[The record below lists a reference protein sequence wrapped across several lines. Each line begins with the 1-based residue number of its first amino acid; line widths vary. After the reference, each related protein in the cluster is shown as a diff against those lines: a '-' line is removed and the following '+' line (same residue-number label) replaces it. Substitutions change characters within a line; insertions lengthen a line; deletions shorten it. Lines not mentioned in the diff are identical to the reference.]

1 MKKFI
6 VVLLTVGALSAFPET
21 RICWDASNNFGD
33 WGAPVRMSLK
43 RADGNLLMISQAG
56 DPSFGIRNQKLNP
69 ASCSVFEVVY
79 RTRGKIEKGNF
90 GVLYFQTARDRSF
103 SEERRISLGKL
114 NDNGEWQRKSVRI
127 TQRNT
132 KGLEQWQNAEFIK
145 ALRLDLI
152 GNAGSVE
159 IRSIA
164 FRNLPPPPEAWL
176 EEISDGIFSGV
187 LGKYKVSREQPVC
200 GEFCMEQGESGME
213 ESIASL
219 ARIIPV
225 KPDTKYRIRVY
236 ARNTIPLG
244 SVVFG
249 FAQSRSAEIRKV
261 TRHTDWG
268 WSQLPCNMTEWT
280 PCELDLTTSNDTRG
294 LMVYFKVKN
303 EGVGRAWWDKLEVA
317 GIVEKDPALAI
328 LSFPLMS
335 SFTDIP
341 VEIAE
346 PVYANGKLTRES
358 RWRKLSADSAPLTVS
373 CNRLLPDSCE
383 IELKVERAG
392 KLCFTEKQPRKERL
406 TFHLPLT
413 KLPEGRYRLT
423 VSAIKDGT
431 ILCRAKKDFQRM
443 KSLHQKMPEP
453 VKSVSTLPGRILAVN
468 GTPVTLISYSHMPT
482 MHCRPDL
489 TQFPDIENYMETAR
503 RQLGVNILNIISYG
517 KAPSEKNLPRAEY
530 LKQAVRFYADSY
542 LRQLD
547 FCLKNRF
554 YGTPSLH
561 MGSSLRPR
569 GKIDFDLIRGVVKQI
584 RNHPALLCYKYDEP
598 EVRKVVT
605 PEDIRTMY
613 RIIKEEDPVHPVSI
627 NLCDRGRFHEFLPGS
642 DIASYD
648 HYPFPHSDLNAWRLY
663 TTDILR
669 LKPDAPFF
677 TMLQTF
683 QFPNTELPSQEEIYA
698 SFITSMIDG
707 ARSLTC
713 YSWFEFNNCTSLVK
727 SPDMQAAARLM
738 AAHYE
743 QLCRYLFRRG
753 NSP

>member
-1 MKKFI
+1 
-6 VVLLTVGALSAFPET
+6 
-21 RICWDASNNFGD
+21 
-33 WGAPVRMSLK
+33 
-43 RADGNLLMISQAG
+43 
-56 DPSFGIRNQKLNP
+56 
-69 ASCSVFEVVY
+69 
-79 RTRGKIEKGNF
+79 
-90 GVLYFQTARDRSF
+90 
-103 SEERRISLGKL
+103 
-114 NDNGEWQRKSVRI
+114 
-127 TQRNT
+127 
-132 KGLEQWQNAEFIK
+132 
-145 ALRLDLI
+145 
-152 GNAGSVE
+152 
-159 IRSIA
+159 
-164 FRNLPPPPEAWL
+164 
-176 EEISDGIFSGV
+176 
-187 LGKYKVSREQPVC
+187 
-200 GEFCMEQGESGME
+200 
-213 ESIASL
+213 
-219 ARIIPV
+219 
-225 KPDTKYRIRVY
+225 
-236 ARNTIPLG
+236 
-244 SVVFG
+244 
-249 FAQSRSAEIRKV
+249 
-261 TRHTDWG
+261 
-268 WSQLPCNMTEWT
+268 
-280 PCELDLTTSNDTRG
+280 
-294 LMVYFKVKN
+294 
-303 EGVGRAWWDKLEVA
+303 
-317 GIVEKDPALAI
+317 
-328 LSFPLMS
+328 
-335 SFTDIP
+335 
-341 VEIAE
+341 
-346 PVYANGKLTRES
+346 
-358 RWRKLSADSAPLTVS
+358 
-373 CNRLLPDSCE
+373 
-383 IELKVERAG
+383 
-392 KLCFTEKQPRKERL
+392 
-406 TFHLPLT
+406 
-413 KLPEGRYRLT
+413 
-423 VSAIKDGT
+423 
-431 ILCRAKKDFQRM
+431 
-443 KSLHQKMPEP
+443 
-453 VKSVSTLPGRILAVN
+453 
-468 GTPVTLISYSHMPT
+468 

-683 QFPNTELPSQEEIYA
+683 QFPNTEPPSQEEIYA

-727 SPDMQAAARLM
+727 SPDMQAVARLM

-743 QLCRYLFRRG
+743 QLCRYLFQAREQPLKLDASKDILWKYYRDRKTGCLLAVNLSQKRTAKIRLELPGDKNITDFFDPAWTFQRG
-753 NSP
+753 SIPELAPGETLVLKHEL